1 MGSSSSAFSEREPP
15 LPSHEGAGSV
25 ASGSYVNRELACDER
40 HEHWRSRLAGSFD
53 IPVPEQPDEYLIETR
68 RWMVPGMLLVSGSYP
83 GMQMVRTRH
92 HIQRDQYDHYVVTV
106 PRSGPMRIDAEGTQ
120 RLPDSMQPVLTD
132 MSRPSTLTW
141 KRGDNFTIFARRDE
155 LDALLPRALDL
166 HGVAPRGIAAALL
179 ANHFVTLERH
189 LPNLSTPEAV
199 GVKAS
204 TLHLLAASLAP
215 SINSLGL
222 ARPAIDLGLTRMIR
236 QCIEKQLRDPE
247 LSTGSLC
254 RQFHVSRSTLYRLM
268 EPLGGVARYIRERR
282 LAQCHVIL
290 STPGP
295 RLYIERVAHEHGFST
310 ASQFSRAF
318 HEQFG
323 YAPREAL
330 HHLAPYG
337 RFGPKEQTGM
347 TDFRAGLE
355 ALGR

>member
-1 MGSSSSAFSEREPP
+1 MGSSSPARSESEPP
-15 LPSHEGAGSV
+15 LPSPQGDSNV
-25 ASGSYVNRELACDER
+25 ASGRYVNGELAWDER
-40 HEHWRSRLAGSFD
+40 HEHWRSRLSGSFD
-53 IPVPEQPDEYLIETR
+53 IPVPERPDEYLIETR
-68 RWMVPGMLLVSGSYP
+68 RWMIPGMLLVSGSYP
-83 GMQMVRTRH
+83 EMQMVRTRH

-106 PRSGPMRIDAEGTQ
+106 PRSGPMSIDAEGTQ
-120 RLPDSMQPVLTD
+120 RQPVPMQPVLTD

-141 KRGDNFTIFARRDE
+141 KRGDNFTLFARRDE

-166 HGVAPRGIAAALL
+166 HGVAPRGIAAAIL
-179 ANHFVTLERH
+179 ANHFVMLERH
-189 LPNLSTPEAV
+189 LPNLSLQEAV
-199 GVKAS
+199 GVKAG

-222 ARPAIDLGLTRMIR
+222 ARPAIDVGLTRMMR
-236 QCIEKQLRDPE
+236 QYIEKQLREPG
-247 LSTGSLC
+247 LSADLLC
-254 RQFHVSRSTLYRLM
+254 RQFHLSRSTLYRLF

-282 LAQCHVIL
+282 LAHCHAIL
-290 STPGP
+290 SRPGP
-295 RLYIERVAHEHGFST
+295 RLYIERVAHEYGFNT

-330 HHLAPYG
+330 HHSAVQGQLRPM
-337 RFGPKEQTGM
+337 EQAGM